1 MEAGPQLAFL
11 SFGLAIPGASA
22 KCFKDFS
29 QALPASAL
37 SAAVAQSASSAAAQ
51 SDTIRG
57 MPGQPFGGPSIVGLW
72 NATFTSGG
80 QTVDVAFDAWHDDGT
95 EILNDYTNPI
105 EGNVCLGVYEQTG
118 PHSYKLKHP
127 SWSFDYHRDPPRHSD
142 HPRVGHSQPRWQR
155 YKGTYAYDIYDTTGA
170 FVTELPARSAQRA
183 SGRTEGCGL
192 IDKSVGEANRFSR
205 TTRFATE
212 RPRAPQ

>member
-1 MEAGPQLAFL
+1 MKRASRFATAIWNHVGSRDRWKRILTAAFL

-51 SDTIRG
+51 SDTVRG
-57 MPGQPFGGPSIVGLW
+57 IPGQPFGGPSIVGLW

-127 SWSFDYHRDPPRHSD
+127 SWSFDTTGTLLGTVIIREWVTVSPDGNS
-142 HPRVGHSQPRWQR
+142 

-170 FVTELPARSAQRA
+170 FVTELTGQVSA
-183 SGRTEGCGL
+183 
-192 IDKSVGEANRFSR
+192 
-205 TTRFATE
+205 TRI
-212 RPRAPQ
+212 RPD